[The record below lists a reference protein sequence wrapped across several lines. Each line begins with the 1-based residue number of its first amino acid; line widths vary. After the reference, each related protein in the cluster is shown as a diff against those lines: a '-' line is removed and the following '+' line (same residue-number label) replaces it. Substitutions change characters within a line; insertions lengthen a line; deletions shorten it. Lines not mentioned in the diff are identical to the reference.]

1 MSSGQGN
8 GHTRA
13 VSWFR
18 VGKEEPRVVSG
29 VRNRNNKSVH
39 NIVVLISEVVDVL
52 VIPDLWKSTC
62 NGSYL
67 HKHMSNP
74 FLIKLCIAN
83 FVGVFKYCQ
92 IIV

>member
-52 VIPDLWKSTC
+52 VIPDL
-62 NGSYL
+62 
-67 HKHMSNP
+67 
-74 FLIKLCIAN
+74 
-83 FVGVFKYCQ
+83 
-92 IIV
+92 